1 MFPGFV
7 SIYKDENKFVHLYF
21 FPGIDK
27 YGKTIYRSLDLS
39 NIKFDYKFT
48 KNQNDNAIDYKFLE
62 RNIVKIK
69 CKLID
74 SRTGQAVY
82 RTLEI

>member
-7 SIYKDENKFVHLYF
+7 SIYRDDEEFIHLYF

-27 YGKTIYRSLDLS
+27 YGKQIYRSLDLS
-39 NIKFDYKFT
+39 NIEFDYKFS
-48 KNQNDNAIDYKFLE
+48 KNTDDNAIDYKFLE
-62 RNIVKIK
+62 KNIVKIK

>member
-7 SIYKDENKFVHLYF
+7 SIYKDEEGFVHLYF

-27 YGKTIYRSLDLS
+27 YNKAILRSLDLS
-39 NIKFDYKFT
+39 NIEFDYKFV
-48 KNQNDNAIDYKFLE
+48 KNSDNSIDYKFQE
-62 RNIVKIK
+62 KNIVKIN

-74 SRTGQAVY
+74 SRTGQSLY
-82 RTLEI
+82 KTLTV